1 MEDKSVFVY
10 HAVAWL
16 SKCFIDCA
24 HVVLDVWL
32 LVPEHS
38 KESVYLVFIE
48 LNLITPVIMI
58 FKLSEVL
65 DPTRCAYNQFNVGEK
80 QVMYRLQEL

>member
-10 HAVAWL
+10 HVVAWL

-24 HVVLDVWL
+24 HVVFDVWL

-65 DPTRCAYNQFNVGEK
+65 DPTRCFCNQFNVGEK